1 MDNTG
6 SLGTALVQGKFLWF
20 VQNIN
25 IENIKTNSFFLSRTD
40 KLYLWLF
47 N

>member
-25 IENIKTNSFFLSRTD
+25 IENIKTNSRTD